1 MKDEEMADKHA
12 EEYRKNFR
20 YYRAWH
26 GQIVDKSPST
36 IVEQSFKDGFLAGLK
51 AGRPQWHDLR
61 KDPKD
66 LPKDTVSVLIS
77 RGTPR
82 TSRARY
88 NGKWYGYYSDDEI
101 EDVIAWCELPIF
113 DKE

>member
-1 MKDEEMADKHA
+1 MKDEELAKEWFDK
-12 EEYRKNFR
+12 ELYLESSMYNMQIEYYCRQ
-20 YYRAWH
+20 A
-26 GQIVDKSPST
+26 
-36 IVEQSFKDGFLAGLK
+36 FLAGLK

-61 KDPKD
+61 KDPND

-77 RGTPR
+77 RGSPR

-101 EDVIAWCELPIF
+101 EDVIAWCEIPVF
-113 DKE
+113 GKE

>member
-1 MKDEEMADKHA
+1 MKDEEMA
-12 EEYRKNFR
+12 EEYLQSIEGDDCVIITDREERKQ
-20 YYRAWH
+20 A
-26 GQIVDKSPST
+26 
-36 IVEQSFKDGFLAGLK
+36 FLAGLK